1 MTQPDRFQRR
11 YSAKTKPLSE
21 SEFTCCVFLAER
33 TKAVC
38 VSWTHVLYHTEK
50 INRAEGERT
59 FLEVTEQV
67 YKFARRHR
75 DDEQFTMACFLVFA
89 KDSGFLR
96 ATNYSIYVIKAT
108 LTRMP
113 IGGWTDKE
121 AVVHTHDGILLSRKD
136 EHTGVGSNEVDEP
149 TACYTE

>member
-1 MTQPDRFQRR
+1 
-11 YSAKTKPLSE
+11 
-21 SEFTCCVFLAER
+21 
-33 TKAVC
+33 
-38 VSWTHVLYHTEK
+38 
-50 INRAEGERT
+50 
-59 FLEVTEQV
+59 
-67 YKFARRHR
+67 
-75 DDEQFTMACFLVFA
+75 MACFLVFA

-121 AVVHTHDGILLSRKD
+121 AVVHTHDGILLSHKD

-149 TACYTE
+149 RACYTE